1 VGVSKCAARERSL
14 AAPVRTAKVTGTAA
28 RRAGPVLRAGSAGTQ
43 LRLLNGFELVCDGL
57 TISVP
62 AGAQRLVAFLAL
74 HRRPAL
80 RGYIAGSLWP
90 ETSEERAHANLR
102 STLWRVQR
110 CSKDLVEVHGPQLCL
125 GSCVTVDL
133 FQAEALARGL
143 LVQPLVDCLE
153 SSLDVLSFD
162 LLPDWYDDWMLIER
176 ERFRHLRLRAQD
188 ALCER
193 LMSAGRFTE
202 ASELGLSALAGEP
215 LRESA
220 HRALVRIHLAE
231 GNIFEAVRQYEFC
244 RRLFGERLGVEPS
257 EEMDRLFEGVTGWK
271 RSGDEAGP

>member
-1 VGVSKCAARERSL
+1 
-14 AAPVRTAKVTGTAA
+14 VTVTVA
-28 RRAGPVLRAGSAGTQ
+28 RRPGPALPAGSAGTQ
-43 LRLLNGFELVCDGL
+43 LRLLSGFELVCNGL
-57 TISVP
+57 TVPVP

-102 STLWRVQR
+102 STLWRLQR
-110 CSKDLVEVHGPQLCL
+110 CSKDLVDVQGPQLCL
-125 GSCVTVDL
+125 GSRVRVDL
-133 FQAEALARGL
+133 LEAEALARGL
-143 LVQPLVDCLE
+143 LVQPLVDCRE
-153 SSLDVLSFD
+153 PWLDVLAFD

-176 ERFRHLRLRAQD
+176 ERFRDLRLRAQD

-202 ASELGLSALAGEP
+202 ASELGLSALASEP

-231 GNIFEAVRQYEFC
+231 GNIGEAVRQYEFC
-244 RRLFGERLGVEPS
+244 RRLLGERLGVKPS
-257 EEMDRLFEGVTGWK
+257 AEMDRLFDGVTGW
-271 RSGDEAGP
+271 RCSRDEAAS